1 MKTGIY
7 ILVKNRAEVKN
18 MFLTDFDEKK
28 YRKIL
33 ARDAKEEGRT
43 EGRKEGLEAGRT
55 ESRGIINE
63 LTKRLIQDGRMED
76 LKRSLDDHAY
86 QDQMLKE
93 YGLEYTDNDE
103 VDIRDSF

>member
-1 MKTGIY
+1 
-7 ILVKNRAEVKN
+7 

-43 EGRKEGLEAGRT
+43 EGRKEGLEVGRT

-63 LTKRLIQDGRMED
+63 LTKRLIQEGRMED

-93 YGLEYTDNDE
+93 YGLEYTDRE
-103 VDIRDSF
+103 K

>member
-1 MKTGIY
+1 
-7 ILVKNRAEVKN
+7 VKNRAEVKN

-43 EGRKEGLEAGRT
+43 EGRVTGRA
-55 ESRGIINE
+55 ESREIINE

-93 YGLEYTDNDE
+93 YGLEYTDKE
-103 VDIRDSF
+103 ME

>member
-1 MKTGIY
+1 
-7 ILVKNRAEVKN
+7 

-43 EGRKEGLEAGRT
+43 EGRIEGRKEGQEAGRM

-93 YGLEYTDNDE
+93 YGLEYTDRE
-103 VDIRDSF
+103 K

>member
-1 MKTGIY
+1 
-7 ILVKNRAEVKN
+7 
-18 MFLTDFDEKK
+18 
-28 YRKIL
+28 
-33 ARDAKEEGRT
+33 
-43 EGRKEGLEAGRT
+43 
-55 ESRGIINE
+55 
-63 LTKRLIQDGRMED
+63 MED

>member
-1 MKTGIY
+1 
-7 ILVKNRAEVKN
+7 

-63 LTKRLIQDGRMED
+63 LTKRLIQEGRMED

-93 YGLEYTDNDE
+93 YGLEYTDRE
-103 VDIRDSF
+103 K

>member
-1 MKTGIY
+1 
-7 ILVKNRAEVKN
+7 

-43 EGRKEGLEAGRT
+43 EGRKEGLEVGRT

-63 LTKRLIQDGRMED
+63 LTKRLIQEGHMED

-93 YGLEYTDNDE
+93 YGLEYTDKE
-103 VDIRDSF
+103 ME

>member
-1 MKTGIY
+1 
-7 ILVKNRAEVKN
+7 

-33 ARDAKEEGRT
+33 ARDAKEEGRI
-43 EGRKEGLEAGRT
+43 EGRIEGRAEGRIEGLEAGRT

>member
-1 MKTGIY
+1 
-7 ILVKNRAEVKN
+7 

-43 EGRKEGLEAGRT
+43 EGRATGRA
-55 ESRGIINE
+55 ESREIINE

-76 LKRSLDDHAY
+76 LKKSLDDHAY

-93 YGLEYTDNDE
+93 YGLEYTDKE
-103 VDIRDSF
+103 ME

>member
-1 MKTGIY
+1 
-7 ILVKNRAEVKN
+7 

-33 ARDAKEEGRT
+33 ARDAKKEGRAT
-43 EGRKEGLEAGRT
+43 GRA
-55 ESRGIINE
+55 ESREIINE

>member
-1 MKTGIY
+1 
-7 ILVKNRAEVKN
+7 

-63 LTKRLIQDGRMED
+63 LTKRLIQEGRMED

-93 YGLEYTDNDE
+93 YGLEYTDKE
-103 VDIRDSF
+103 ME

>member
-1 MKTGIY
+1 
-7 ILVKNRAEVKN
+7 

-43 EGRKEGLEAGRT
+43 EGRIEGRIEGRREGRKEGQEAGRM

-93 YGLEYTDNDE
+93 YGLEYTDKE
-103 VDIRDSF
+103 ME

>member
-1 MKTGIY
+1 
-7 ILVKNRAEVKN
+7 

-43 EGRKEGLEAGRT
+43 EGRIEGLEAGRT

-93 YGLEYTDNDE
+93 YGLEYTDKE
-103 VDIRDSF
+103 ME

>member
-1 MKTGIY
+1 
-7 ILVKNRAEVKN
+7 

-33 ARDAKEEGRT
+33 ARDAKEEGRAT
-43 EGRKEGLEAGRT
+43 GRT

-93 YGLEYTDNDE
+93 YGLEYTDKE
-103 VDIRDSF
+103 ME

>member
-1 MKTGIY
+1 
-7 ILVKNRAEVKN
+7 

-43 EGRKEGLEAGRT
+43 EGRIEGRKEGQEVGRM

-93 YGLEYTDNDE
+93 YGLEYTDRE
-103 VDIRDSF
+103 K